1 MLDLIDVGKSF
12 YDPKRGEVKAVDRIS
27 ASIPGGVLALVG
39 ANGAGKSTLLRLVST
54 LLIPDRGRVI
64 VDGIDTRASPEL
76 VRARLGYLS
85 TTTRMYQRL
94 TGIELLRYVGG
105 FFGLY
110 GAELEKRIAQQS
122 EVFGLDAFIDQRIDG
137 LSTGQ
142 LQRLNL
148 ARTLLG
154 EPRIL
159 ILDEPTTGLDILAAW
174 QVVEAVRAATR
185 PDRLIILATH
195 IMHEVER
202 TADRLWVLR
211 KGKLIFD
218 GAPSRLGTGKD
229 FEDAVHGMLTDEAH
243 RVSMSERIDVLPH
256 ASASAAPPSNQ
267 DAP

>member
-12 YDPKRGEVKAVDRIS
+12 YDPKRGEVRAVDRIT
-27 ASIPGGVLALVG
+27 ASMPAGVLALVG

-54 LLIPDRGRVI
+54 LLIPDRGRVV

-85 TTTRMYQRL
+85 TTTRMYHRL

-105 FFGLY
+105 FFNLAGRD
-110 GAELEKRIAQQS
+110 LEARIAHQS
-122 EVFGLDAFIDQRIDG
+122 EVFGLAPFITQRIDG

-154 EPRIL
+154 EPRVL
-159 ILDEPTTGLDILAAW
+159 ILDEPTTGLDVLAAW

-185 PDRLIILATH
+185 TDRLIILATH

-211 KGKLIFD
+211 RGTLIFD
-218 GAPSRLGTGKD
+218 GSPAELGVGER
-229 FEDAVHGMLTDEAH
+229 FEQEIHGMLTDEAH
-243 RVSMSERIDVLPH
+243 RVSTSERIDVLPH
-256 ASASAAPPSNQ
+256 PGAPGIVERP
-267 DAP
+267 